1 MGSGGVAIAALPTV
15 ICLKVP
21 FSDGLGGGKMTEYNS
36 PIMVGLSS
44 LLLLLF
50 LKIQFQSRVINSLSK
65 TMFAVYLLQDGLAG
79 QTAYKLL
86 FQAFKNGQN
95 FIVVIYVVLLF
106 VLAFVTEKIRYPITK
121 KLVNII
127 NKKMQNF
134 LWNKRKE

>member
-1 MGSGGVAIAALPTV
+1 
-15 ICLKVP
+15 
-21 FSDGLGGGKMTEYNS
+21 MTEYNS

>member
-1 MGSGGVAIAALPTV
+1 MSNRWNVYSPVCNRSISF
-15 ICLKVP
+15 KW
-21 FSDGLGGGKMTEYNS
+21 GGKMTEYNS